1 MIKGAQMLNKT
12 TNLSKNDFEQIK
24 FNELLENLK
33 RETCWEI
40 NKKINKE
47 LINTDDKAKKEIYLL
62 LGAITSLKLDKDI
75 DGDIFIRDVMLTS
88 ARKVKFKEI
97 NDSYSRFL
105 EEIIDMINLYELKAR
120 IADFL
125 WIKDNNYEMSKKAI
139 GYYLKSAEQLED
151 AQNWSDYFRRV
162 NRAISIAASIRNGN
176 EETFEGTTNF
186 IMAVIKKYEDHPPN
200 YLSLKLMKLLQ
211 HYKIRDFSYYAKL
224 SNKYYEKLINDKNY
238 HMARKYSDLE
248 AGFYKLLDGEKN
260 NKEASV
266 NSAETYVLEA
276 KKLIEEENYLVSA
289 SLLKSAIEKYRRLED
304 YEDRINE
311 IHKLLLVYEK
321 KSVDQMM
328 KIEESYDISSQV
340 KKVKNLIKGL
350 EIKEALFKLAIIIKP
365 PKINNLKQIIEELK
379 NETPLTFLL
388 SSVAVNEE
396 GKTIARKPSIITD
409 DQERADAAVKAE
421 MFMQAKREQHN
432 RVVSFIIPATQQIRI
447 ENNISLTTFIDLVK
461 DNPFVPRGHEMIFAK
476 GLMSG
481 LKGDYLNSLSLL
493 IPQLEN
499 SLRYVLIHANKVTS
513 NLNNGIQE
521 EFNLNKLLNNYE
533 EELNII
539 FGEDLIFDL
548 KGVFIERFGSN
559 LRNKFAHGLMNNDSF
574 YTAPSIYAWWL
585 ILRLCCI
592 PNITLNQNKLND

>member
-1 MIKGAQMLNKT
+1 MLNKK

-24 FNELLENLK
+24 LNELLESLK

-75 DGDIFIRDVMLTS
+75 DGDIFIRDEMLTS
-88 ARKVKFKEI
+88 ARKVKFEDI
-97 NDSYSRFL
+97 NNSYSRFL
-105 EEIIDMINLYELKAR
+105 EEVIDMINLYELKAR

-139 GYYLKSAEQLED
+139 DYYLKSAEQLED

-176 EETFEGTTNF
+176 EETFEGTSNF
-186 IMAVIKKYEDHPPN
+186 IMAVIEKYEDHPPN
-200 YLSLKLMKLLQ
+200 YLSLKLMKLLK
-211 HYKIRDFSYYAKL
+211 HYKIGNFSYYAKL
-224 SNKYYEKLINDKNY
+224 SNKYYEKLINDENY

-248 AGFYKLLDGEKN
+248 AGFYKLLEDEKN

-289 SLLKSAIEKYRRLED
+289 SLLKSAIAKYRRLED
-304 YEDRINE
+304 YEERINE

-340 KKVKNLIKGL
+340 KKVKDLMKGL
-350 EIKEALFKLAIIIKP
+350 EIEEALFKLALIIKP
-365 PKINNLKQIIEELK
+365 PKIKHLKQIIEELK
-379 NETPLTFLL
+379 KETPLTFLL

-396 GKTIARKPSIITD
+396 GKTIARKPSIIAD
-409 DQERADAAVKAE
+409 DQERTDAAVKAE

-447 ENNISLTTFIDLVK
+447 ENSISLTTFIDLVK
-461 DNPFVPRGHEMIFAK
+461 DNPFVPRGHEIIFAK

-481 LKGDYLNSLSLL
+481 LKGNYLNSLSLL

-513 NLNNGIQE
+513 TLNNGIQE

-533 EELNII
+533 EELKII

>member
-1 MIKGAQMLNKT
+1 MLNKKS
-12 TNLSKNDFEQIK
+12 NLSKNDFEQIK
-24 FNELLENLK
+24 LNELLESLK
-33 RETCWEI
+33 RKTCWEI

-75 DGDIFIRDVMLTS
+75 DGDIFIRDEMLTS
-88 ARKVKFKEI
+88 ARKVKFEDI

-105 EEIIDMINLYELKAR
+105 EEVIDMINLYELKAR

-162 NRAISIAASIRNGN
+162 NRAISIAASIRGGN
-176 EETFEGTTNF
+176 KETFEGTTNF
-186 IMAVIKKYEDHPPN
+186 IMAVIKKYKDHPPN
-200 YLSLKLMKLLQ
+200 YLSLKLMKLLH
-211 HYKIRDFSYYAKL
+211 HYKIGDFSYYAKL

-248 AGFYKLLDGEKN
+248 AGFYKLLDDEKN

-276 KKLIEEENYLVSA
+276 KKLSEEENYLVSA

-328 KIEESYDISSQV
+328 KIEESYDISLQV
-340 KKVKNLIKGL
+340 KKVKNLMKGL
-350 EIKEALFKLAIIIKP
+350 EIKDALFKLALIIKP
-365 PKINNLKQIIEELK
+365 PKFKNLKQIIEELK
-379 NETPLTFLL
+379 KETPLTFLL

-409 DQERADAAVKAE
+409 DQERTDAAIKAE

-481 LKGDYLNSLSLL
+481 LKGNYLNSLSLL